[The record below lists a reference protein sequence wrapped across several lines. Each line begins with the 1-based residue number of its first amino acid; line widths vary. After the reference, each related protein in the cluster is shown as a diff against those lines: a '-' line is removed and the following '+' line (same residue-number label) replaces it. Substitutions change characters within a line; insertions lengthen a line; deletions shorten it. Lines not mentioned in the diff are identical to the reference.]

1 MHIVDADAHV
11 LETEETWDY
20 MSSSAA
26 SFRPVVVKVDSRKG
40 SEEEFW
46 LIDGVL
52 QPKSQNVGK
61 NTPRAARELTDVESR
76 LKHMDELGVDVQVVY
91 PTVFLRPVTRR
102 AEVELALYKSYNRW
116 MADIWRKGKNRI
128 RWVAPVPLLTMDKAL
143 IELMSAKENGACGV
157 FIRGLEGDRHL
168 SDPYFFPL
176 YEKAS
181 ELDLAICVH
190 SGTGSVAM
198 HDFYINETSFSKFKL
213 VGVAAFH
220 TLIFNGI
227 PEMFPNL
234 RFGFIEFS
242 AQWIPYALHDLMRRI
257 ERQRGN
263 PKGTVKR
270 NFLSENRM
278 YVACQTDDDLA
289 YILHCAGEDSL
300 VIGTDYGH
308 SDVSSE
314 IEALHRLR
322 QLPNVSSSV
331 VDKILSEN
339 AIRLYGPLK

>member
-1 MHIVDADAHV
+1 
-11 LETEETWDY
+11 
-20 MSSSAA
+20 
-26 SFRPVVVKVDSRKG
+26 
-40 SEEEFW
+40 
-46 LIDGVL
+46 
-52 QPKSQNVGK
+52 
-61 NTPRAARELTDVESR
+61 
-76 LKHMDELGVDVQVVY
+76 MDELGIQIQVVY

-102 AEVELALYKSYNRW
+102 AEVEIALYKSYNRW
-116 MADIWRKGKNRI
+116 MADVWRIGKNRI
-128 RWVAPVPLLTMDKAL
+128 RWVVPVPLLAMDHAL
-143 IELMSAKENGACGV
+143 IELKAAKENGACGV

-168 SDPYFFPL
+168 CDPYFFPL
-176 YEKAS
+176 YDKAR

-190 SGTGSVAM
+190 SGTGSVSM

-213 VGVAAFH
+213 VGVAAFQ
-220 TLIFNGI
+220 TLIFNGV
-227 PEMFPNL
+227 PDMFPSL

-242 AQWIPYALHDLMRRI
+242 AQWVPYAIHDLVRRI

-289 YILHCAGEDSL
+289 YVLNYAGEDNL

-314 IEALHRLR
+314 IDAFRRLR
-322 QLPNVSSSV
+322 RLPNVSSSV

-339 AIRLYGPLK
+339 ATKLYGL